1 MIAAT
6 AIQFTSEQAR
16 AFAGVTPESW
26 RHWRN
31 AIPYLNA
38 KRGKAARFSIS
49 EIVAL
54 SILSQTVCA
63 LGVGV
68 GRTAAAWDQLFQLC
82 AAERPSRLR
91 DLVAV
96 VSATSASLQR
106 EDSLQLD
113 DGACLATV
121 CAKIV
126 DRLASAALADS
137 AFDEQPPLPF
147 APRIVG
153 GRRDE

>member
-6 AIQFTSEQAR
+6 AIHFTPEQAR
-16 AFAGVTPESW
+16 TLAGVTPESW
-26 RHWRN
+26 RHWRK
-31 AIPYLNA
+31 AIPHLNA

-54 SILSQTVCA
+54 SILCQTVGE

-68 GRTAAAWDQLFQLC
+68 GRTAAAWNQLFQLC

-91 DLVAV
+91 DMIAV
-96 VSATSASLQR
+96 VSATSACLQP
-106 EDSLQLD
+106 EDGLRLD
-113 DGACLATV
+113 NSPCLATA

-126 DRLASAALADS
+126 DRLALAALADS
-137 AFDEQPPLPF
+137 EFDEQPALPF

-153 GRRDE
+153 GALR

>member
-16 AFAGVTPESW
+16 ALASVTPEAW
-26 RHWRN
+26 RHWRK

-54 SILSQTVCA
+54 SILSQNIGE

-68 GRTAAAWDQLFQLC
+68 GRTAAAWDRLFQLC

-91 DLVAV
+91 DMIAV
-96 VSATSASLQR
+96 VSTTSSSLQR
-106 EDSLQLD
+106 EDGLRLG
-113 DGACLATV
+113 DGACLATP
-121 CAKIV
+121 CTKIV
-126 DRLASAALADS
+126 DRLALAALANS

-147 APRIVG
+147 APRVVG
-153 GRRDE
+153 GASQ

>member
-1 MIAAT
+1 MIAAN

-16 AFAGVTPESW
+16 ALAGVTPESW
-26 RHWRN
+26 RHWRK

-38 KRGKAARFSIS
+38 KRGKAARFAIS

-54 SILSQTVCA
+54 SILSQAVGE

-68 GRTAAAWDQLFQLC
+68 GRSAAAWDLLFQLC
-82 AAERPSRLR
+82 AAERPSHLR
-91 DLVAV
+91 DMIAV

-106 EDSLQLD
+106 KDGLRLD
-113 DGACLATV
+113 GGTCLATA

-137 AFDEQPPLPF
+137 TFDEQPPLPF
-147 APRIVG
+147 APRAVG
-153 GRRDE
+153 GASR